1 MDAGHCS
8 YHRHFK
14 VQMHT
19 SAHIQ
24 IQIQAYR
31 HMYVCMHTQ
40 TYVHMHTQT
49 YVHMYILLHMTCM
62 QSLSVGI
69 PLYMQIFILFIQHG
83 LQEHL

>member
-40 TYVHMHTQT
+40 TYVHM
-49 YVHMYILLHMTCM
+49 YILLHMTCM

-69 PLYMQIFILFIQHG
+69 PLYIQIFILFIQHG